1 MKATE
6 FTLNELDSAGMFD
19 TQDSLES
26 TVLLVRVR
34 DLKIQTI
41 VWRQTN

>member
-6 FTLNELDSAGMFD
+6 FTLNELDSAGRFD